1 MNKKQE
7 LKDEELDKTTGGMK
21 IIILNEKIKEKMLE
35 IIKNIKK
42 KK

>member
-1 MNKKQE
+1 MRVKRRVSE
-7 LKDEELDKTTGGMK
+7 KTTGGMK